1 MNVLKQNIFKV
12 LTNKI
17 TKEEFEYLI
26 YQEQYVNQINSN
38 NFITSIIE
46 INYRNKEW
54 KYELSKIS
62 VNYFGIKPFLIL
74 LIRSFCLE
82 LMLTDN
88 YNRTLEICNSLGH
101 SYWEYDSKYFTLW
114 QFYHFEDDL
123 DLIDLGYSKI

>member
-46 INYRNKEW
+46 INYRNKE
-54 KYELSKIS
+54 
-62 VNYFGIKPFLIL
+62 
-74 LIRSFCLE
+74 
-82 LMLTDN
+82 
-88 YNRTLEICNSLGH
+88 
-101 SYWEYDSKYFTLW
+101 
-114 QFYHFEDDL
+114 
-123 DLIDLGYSKI
+123 